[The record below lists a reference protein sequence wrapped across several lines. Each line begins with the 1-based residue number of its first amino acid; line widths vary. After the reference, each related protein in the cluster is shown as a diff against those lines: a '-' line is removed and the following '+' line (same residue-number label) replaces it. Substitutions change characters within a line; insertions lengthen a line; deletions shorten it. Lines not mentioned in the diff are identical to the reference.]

1 MIWAS
6 TESEPRVLQN
16 VVQTIAG
23 QSTLCCPLALTR
35 AQTLCASG
43 SFESS
48 SIQTLPEAICR
59 TRDGGMRTV
68 DGMHALIL
76 RAWSEAKLFTE
87 LGVEWAR
94 PGKHINLI
102 DYNYFPTFRRE
113 IGPVSK
119 EDA

>member
-1 MIWAS
+1 M
-6 TESEPRVLQN
+6 
-16 VVQTIAG
+16 VQTIAG

-48 SIQTLPEAICR
+48 SIHTLPEAVCS
-59 TRDGGMRTV
+59 TLDGGMRTV
-68 DGMHALIL
+68 DGMRALIQC
-76 RAWSEAKLFTE
+76 AWSEAKLFTE
-87 LGVEWAR
+87 LGVKWAR
-94 PGKHINLI
+94 PGKRINLI
-102 DYNYFPTFRRE
+102 DYTYFPTFRRE